1 MNRSTSDLA
10 KSRHRD
16 QWLHH
21 PVVGDPSWDSFQ
33 REPGNP
39 LYVGKE
45 PYLWPVNGFLFRDP
59 PTGRWYAYIS
69 LYPRG
74 YWPPGGTLC
83 LRERA
88 NGGWDEV
95 GIVLQGDAR
104 SFDGDGKR
112 PGGTVDVSIVYESG
126 RYHMVYGWADP
137 ANERGGIA
145 YAWAERPEGPFHRAP
160 APIHEDTT
168 QKPLLGRY
176 VRVYA
181 STLIRRRNDW
191 LILHMMSTP
200 HNAGGTWALACMTSR
215 YPDRGYTPP
224 QLLLYPQSDVFHP
237 PLVEFFPAFVHRG
250 TVYAPATSV
259 ALNRTFQVLFR
270 APVEK
275 AHLPE
280 AWQIAQYGSLWHA
293 EAHPWE
299 AQGIWGQTFAGQVA
313 PEGILRVLFPSKT
326 DRDIGTISLARRKWN
341 QPFRDG
347 FVLSAPRGTAIAV
360 LRRQYRTFQLSS
372 SVRSNGAWALC
383 WQCANPLGSNH
394 HLADSSLHPLTGRSR
409 TEWRIKDGEWQLV
422 RIGSAGDSA
431 KVARGTV
438 RLVPNQEVNLQVQ
451 QGPSD
456 AELSINN
463 QRVWTGNLP
472 AEPGRLELLAE
483 PGTVLEVTRFEVGG
497 DFQPSTECWLATE
510 ALAGAASAPEEW
522 KPIQHEHFRFG
533 TGFVNATP
541 EARAKW
547 NFWGRGFRLYAPR
560 APQYGKCEI
569 LVDGRDR
576 LSVDLYSRTEEPSS
590 VVAEQRL
597 AGGFHSVV
605 VRPLQG
611 TIPCDC
617 LEVLV

>member
-21 PVVGDPSWDSFQ
+21 PILGDPSWDSFQ

-39 LYVGKE
+39 VYIGKE

-59 PTGRWYAYIS
+59 PSGRWYAYIS

-88 NGGWDEV
+88 NGGWEEV
-95 GIVLQGDAR
+95 GIILQGDAQ

-112 PGGTVDVSIVYESG
+112 SGGTVDVSIVYESG

-160 APIHEDTT
+160 NPIHEDTY

-181 STLIRRRNDW
+181 ATLIRRRNDW

-215 YPDRGYTPP
+215 HPDRDYTPP

-293 EAHPWE
+293 EAYPWE

-313 PEGILRVLFPSKT
+313 PDGTLRVLFPSKT
-326 DRDIGTISLARRKWN
+326 ERDVGTISLARRKWD
-341 QPFRDG
+341 QPFKEG
-347 FVLSAPRGTAIAV
+347 FALSAPRGPSIAV
-360 LRRQYRTFQLSS
+360 LRRQYRTFHLSI
-372 SVRSNGAWALC
+372 SVRSNGAWAFC

-394 HLADSSLHPLTGRSR
+394 HLAGSTLHPLMRRSR
-409 TEWRIKDGEWQLV
+409 LEWRIKDSEWQLV
-422 RIGSAGDSA
+422 RIGSAGDSTEI
-431 KVARGTV
+431 ARGAV
-438 RLVPNQEVNLQVQ
+438 RRAPGQEISLQVRQ
-451 QGPSD
+451 EQSG
-456 AELSINN
+456 AELTINN
-463 QRVWTGNLP
+463 QRVWAGNLC
-472 AEPGRLELLAE
+472 AEPGRLELLGE
-483 PGTVLEVTRFEVGG
+483 PGAVLEVTRFEVGG
-497 DFQPSTECWLATE
+497 DFQPSTEYWLATE

-522 KPIQHEHFRFG
+522 KPLQHEHFRFG
-533 TGFVNATP
+533 TGFVSATP
-541 EARAKW
+541 DARAKW

-560 APQYGKCEI
+560 APQYGKCEV
-569 LVDGRDR
+569 LVDGKER
-576 LSVDLYSRTEEPSS
+576 LSFDLYSRTEEPSS
-590 VVAEQRL
+590 MVAEQRL
-597 AGGFHSVV
+597 AGGFHAVV
-605 VRPLQG
+605 VRPVQG
-611 TIPCDC
+611 IIPCDC